1 MTGEGPAQG
10 SAGIRT
16 FLIADVRGY
25 TLFTQERGDEAAA
38 KLAARFAEIA
48 REVVEE
54 HGGSV
59 IELRGDEA
67 LCVFTSARQA
77 ILAAVDAQDRFLEET
92 VGDPTLPLPVGIG
105 LDVGEAVPVE
115 GGYRGGALNLAARLC
130 GQARAGEI
138 LASQGVIHL
147 ARKVDG
153 VRTEDRGELHLKNLT
168 EPVHAFRL
176 VSEHS
181 DPSIAIRSFT
191 SSPPPRRPAPIRLA
205 KAHPVIA
212 AIVALA
218 LLALVAIPVG
228 VAARSEKAGA
238 AIAGDALALI
248 DVSSGQLRGSV
259 PLSSRPGDIA
269 VDGDSV
275 WVTLPDTGTVE
286 QIDTTTL
293 TVHDQVRVGSD
304 PTALAVSDGAI
315 WIANGGN
322 ATIQR
327 IDGQTHQVGPPI
339 AVPGGPASMA
349 AGPHGLWVAS
359 SYAASISN
367 VDTDKG
373 RIAVSTPV
381 GDHPGAVAV
390 DGDTVW
396 VANTVSGTIS
406 KVDATSANEL
416 EQPKIGNGPQAIVA
430 GPTAVW
436 VANALDNSVVR
447 FDPTTDAITNTIPM
461 PSPTDLEIAGDSVWV
476 TEGTQGSVARIDPN
490 SGEVTKTISLG
501 AETGAESVGDGTL
514 WVGVR
519 GSQATHRGGTLT
531 VEWLKEGFDTLDP
544 ALTGVTPSWDLASLL
559 SDGLMSFP
567 RTGGIEGSTLIPDL
581 AGSMP
586 VVSPDGKTYTFHLRE
601 GITYSDG
608 SPVMAKDF
616 RRAIERVLSVVEPDG
631 STAPGVPYMSGI
643 LGADQCRPGHECN
656 LSDGIETDD
665 AARTVT
671 FHLTKPQPDFL
682 YALALPFA
690 VAVPADTPTKLEQ
703 NAIIPTTGPY
713 MVSKLTPGKEIV
725 LTRNQYFHPWSARPD
740 GFADEI
746 DLRLG
751 DDTHQ
756 MVDDVLAGMADMT
769 FWNLD
774 PQVVADVLRNHSG
787 NMVVTPAPAS
797 WFMQLNT
804 KLRPFDKVVVRRALN
819 YAVDRQHVQR
829 LIGTADPVTCQVMPP
844 NFPGYVPYCPYTKAP
859 GTVWSAADMSK
870 AKHLVAS
877 SGTAG
882 DRVTVWSTPILYP
895 SVGAYFTQ
903 LLTKLGYDAVQKNVD
918 PNTYFPKIFG
928 SGEAQIAFIG
938 WTTDYPQPSGFIGQL
953 AACDVTATTT
963 GFCEPA
969 IDARIARAER
979 LQLTD
984 PAKSRE
990 AWASIEHDVMDQPP
1004 WVPLVSRSW
1013 TNAVSGRLGNF
1024 QVSVQYGPLL
1034 DEMWVH

>member
-1 MTGEGPAQG
+1 M
-10 SAGIRT
+10 
-16 FLIADVRGY
+16 
-25 TLFTQERGDEAAA
+25 
-38 KLAARFAEIA
+38 
-48 REVVEE
+48 
-54 HGGSV
+54 
-59 IELRGDEA
+59 
-67 LCVFTSARQA
+67 
-77 ILAAVDAQDRFLEET
+77 
-92 VGDPTLPLPVGIG
+92 
-105 LDVGEAVPVE
+105 E

-168 EPVHAFRL
+168 EPVHAYRL

-339 AVPGGPASMA
+339 AVPGGPASLA

-416 EQPKIGNGPQAIVA
+416 EQPQIGNGPQAIVA
-430 GPTAVW
+430 GPAAVW

-476 TEGTQGSVARIDPN
+476 SEGTQGSVARIDPN

-501 AETGAESVGDGTL
+501 AETGAEAVGDGTL

-519 GSQATHRGGTLT
+519 GSQATPSWRHPHRRVAESRLRHAG
-531 VEWLKEGFDTLDP
+531 P
-544 ALTGVTPSWDLASLL
+544 ALTAVTPSWDLASLL

-567 RTGGIEGSTLIPDL
+567 RTGGIEGTTLIPDL

-601 GITYSDG
+601 GIGYSDG
-608 SPVMAKDF
+608 SLVMAEDF
-616 RRAIERVLSVVEPDG
+616 RRAIERSLSVVDAGREHR
-631 STAPGVPYMSGI
+631 ARR
-643 LGADQCRPGHECN
+643 AQCRG
-656 LSDGIETDD
+656 
-665 AARTVT
+665 
-671 FHLTKPQPDFL
+671 
-682 YALALPFA
+682 
-690 VAVPADTPTKLEQ
+690 
-703 NAIIPTTGPY
+703 
-713 MVSKLTPGKEIV
+713 
-725 LTRNQYFHPWSARPD
+725 
-740 GFADEI
+740 
-746 DLRLG
+746 
-751 DDTHQ
+751 
-756 MVDDVLAGMADMT
+756 
-769 FWNLD
+769 
-774 PQVVADVLRNHSG
+774 
-787 NMVVTPAPAS
+787 
-797 WFMQLNT
+797 
-804 KLRPFDKVVVRRALN
+804 
-819 YAVDRQHVQR
+819 
-829 LIGTADPVTCQVMPP
+829 
-844 NFPGYVPYCPYTKAP
+844 
-859 GTVWSAADMSK
+859 
-870 AKHLVAS
+870 
-877 SGTAG
+877 
-882 DRVTVWSTPILYP
+882 
-895 SVGAYFTQ
+895 
-903 LLTKLGYDAVQKNVD
+903 
-918 PNTYFPKIFG
+918 
-928 SGEAQIAFIG
+928 
-938 WTTDYPQPSGFIGQL
+938 
-953 AACDVTATTT
+953 
-963 GFCEPA
+963 
-969 IDARIARAER
+969 
-979 LQLTD
+979 
-984 PAKSRE
+984 
-990 AWASIEHDVMDQPP
+990 
-1004 WVPLVSRSW
+1004 
-1013 TNAVSGRLGNF
+1013 
-1024 QVSVQYGPLL
+1024 
-1034 DEMWVH
+1034 